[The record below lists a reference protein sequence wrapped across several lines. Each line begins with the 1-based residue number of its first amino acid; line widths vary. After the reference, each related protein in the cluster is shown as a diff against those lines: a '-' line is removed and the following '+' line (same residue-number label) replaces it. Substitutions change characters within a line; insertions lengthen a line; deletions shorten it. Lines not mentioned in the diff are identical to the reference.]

1 MIPAMSPLIPELRG
15 GNAATRAALPTP
27 PGPVASIRPAPPATP
42 DARRRQRL
50 APVMAAGALA
60 AALGSAAPAAVAADV
75 DADAE
80 ALSLTSAPAEATTA
94 AQEKGAADNRLFVEG
109 ALGVGS
115 PRDGSGKHSL
125 RRASVDFI
133 HAGSFAPG
141 WRAVL
146 SDRLDYVRPR
156 DLRNVRS
163 DGTVN
168 SLREAYLS
176 WQPADGNTAV
186 DLGRMNLRNGPA
198 YGYNPT
204 DFFRDDSLRVVT
216 TTNPLSLREN
226 RLGTVVLRGQRLWN
240 GGSVSLALSPK
251 LASSP
256 SSAGESLDLG
266 ATNRRNRGLIV
277 LGNQWSD
284 RISSQLLVYKES
296 AARAQ
301 IGASLTA
308 LVGDATV
315 AFVEASRGREPDLA
329 SRALGLPAAPASRNR
344 IAAGATYTFASKLSL
359 TGEYEYNGFAVGR
372 DQWNAI
378 GAASAT
384 ALGAYLLEAQRRQDL
399 ASRQAWLV
407 YATQKDLFVKNLDLT
422 ALLRIDAGDSSR
434 LAWLELRQHWAKVD
448 LALQLQQQ
456 SGRFGTEYWLYPDR
470 RSVQLLASYF
480 F

>member
-1 MIPAMSPLIPELRG
+1 MKATLRLTPMKHPLQPGALSLHQPLRS
-15 GNAATRAALPTP
+15 ARATMRR
-27 PGPVASIRPAPPATP
+27 GAPLVSAC
-42 DARRRQRL
+42 
-50 APVMAAGALA
+50 ALA
-60 AALGSAAPAAVAADV
+60 AALAAATPAACAA
-75 DADAE
+75 DADADAD
-80 ALSLTSAPAEATTA
+80 ALSLGSGPAETPA
-94 AQEKGAADNRLFVEG
+94 AAEKGAADNRLFVEG
-109 ALGVGS
+109 ALGIGS
-115 PRDGSGKHSL
+115 PRDGSGDGSGNHSL

-156 DLRNVRS
+156 DPQDVRS

-176 WQPADGNTAV
+176 WQPAEGHTAV
-186 DLGRMNLRNGPA
+186 DLGRMNLRYGPA

-226 RLGTVVLRGQRLWN
+226 RLGTVVLRGQQLWS

-251 LASSP
+251 LASGP
-256 SSAGESLDLG
+256 SHAGESLDLG
-266 ATNRRNRGLIV
+266 ATNRRDRGLIV

-301 IGASLTA
+301 VGGSLTA

-315 AFVEASRGREPDLA
+315 AFVEASRGRELDLA
-329 SRALGLPAAPASRNR
+329 SRALNLPAAPLTRNR
-344 IAAGATYTFASKLSL
+344 ISAGATYAFASKLSI
-359 TGEYEYNGFAVGR
+359 TGEYEYNGFALDR
-372 DQWNAI
+372 DRWNAI
-378 GAASAT
+378 GAASPA
-384 ALGAYLLEAQRRQDL
+384 ALGTYLLQAQRSQEL

-407 YATQKDLFVKNLDLT
+407 YASQKDLLVKNLDLT
-422 ALLRIDAGDSSR
+422 ALLRIDAGDRSR
-434 LAWLELRQHWAKVD
+434 LAWIELRQHYTRID

-456 SGRFGTEYWLYPDR
+456 SGRFGTEYGLYPDR
-470 RSVQLLASYF
+470 RSAQLLASYF